1 MSPASATSRLLAL
14 LVDAL
19 VLLAAGLVG
28 WALLDSQVLAA
39 MTAVEALAVLT
50 LVRAVTGRSPGAL
63 ATRTAMVRAGTQTAP
78 GLWPALARQALLVAL
93 GLTVLGPVVTVALS
107 RDGRDWVDRLVGT
120 GAVDLRERHD
130 STPQEVLVNV
140 PTSQG
145 VPEPQASPALAW
157 QGPSHPGRPVGSGSL
172 VGEGGLA
179 EPGRLVGSG
188 SLAGL
193 GSPVGEG
200 GLAGLGPGRAG
211 PEQTGPGQVGP
222 GPEPDWE
229 SPRTAP
235 VAPSHPGPVA
245 SRPDPA
251 ARPFLPE
258 PVVPLSPTPGGL
270 PSPVPQP
277 LSPTPPAPPT
287 RPEAAASPEPV
298 PDEEPA
304 PTVGPAPV
312 VGPEPDAGL
321 DAGLAPSAGPVP
333 VAEPAYDRDS
343 LDTDADAGP
352 MPTAGMEPD
361 VPPAAPAP
369 QDPAAQLPAETPPA
383 PAARQPGPV
392 RPPQLAPVAPSLP
405 EPVEQPTP
413 VLQPL
418 PLVSA
423 PSSASPAAPAPGT
436 PDDTAPEP
444 EQAPLASGTPDDAPD
459 LAQTPDNDADVPAD
473 HDVASEP
480 EQAPPHDQEHS
491 APSPQD
497 PPPTREPSPDPAPP
511 LDPAPAP
518 ISGSS
523 PAAAPLAA
531 QEPRKE
537 PDADQAH
544 RSPAQAPTQAG
555 PIPYL
560 VVDSGERLPVDDTVL
575 VLGRAPST
583 SDPGQRLVTLSDP
596 TRSLSRTHLRV
607 GCSKHGVWVED
618 AFSANGTHVRM
629 RDGASYFLPRGERV
643 EVPFGTVLLL
653 GERRLTITTDL
664 PRNQ

>member
-130 STPQEVLVNV
+130 PTPQEVLVNI

-157 QGPSHPGRPVGSGSL
+157 QGPSHPGRPVGPGSL
-172 VGEGGLA
+172 V
-179 EPGRLVGSG
+179 
-188 SLAGL
+188 
-193 GSPVGEG
+193 
-200 GLAGLGPGRAG
+200 
-211 PEQTGPGQVGP
+211 
-222 GPEPDWE
+222 
-229 SPRTAP
+229 
-235 VAPSHPGPVA
+235 APSP
-245 SRPDPA
+245 RPDPA

-321 DAGLAPSAGPVP
+321 GLDAGLAPSAGPVP

-352 MPTAGMEPD
+352 MPTAGQEPE

-423 PSSASPAAPAPGT
+423 PSSASPTAPAPGT
-436 PDDTAPEP
+436 PDDAPSEP
-444 EQAPLASGTPDDAPD
+444 EQAPPASGTPDDAPD
-459 LAQTPDNDADVPAD
+459 LAQTPDDDADVPAD
-473 HDVASEP
+473 HDVAPEP
-480 EQAPPHDQEHS
+480 EQALPHDQEHS

-497 PPPTREPSPDPAPP
+497 PPPTREPSPDPAPS
-511 LDPAPAP
+511 P

-531 QEPRKE
+531 QEPREE

>member
-39 MTAVEALAVLT
+39 MTAVEALVVLT

-130 STPQEVLVNV
+130 PTPQEVLVNI

-157 QGPSHPGRPVGSGSL
+157 QGPSHPGRPVGPGSL
-172 VGEGGLA
+172 VA
-179 EPGRLVGSG
+179 P
-188 SLAGL
+188 
-193 GSPVGEG
+193 
-200 GLAGLGPGRAG
+200 
-211 PEQTGPGQVGP
+211 
-222 GPEPDWE
+222 
-229 SPRTAP
+229 SPR
-235 VAPSHPGPVA
+235 PG
-245 SRPDPA
+245 PA

-277 LSPTPPAPPT
+277 LSPTPPAPSA

-312 VGPEPDAGL
+312 VGPEPD
-321 DAGLAPSAGPVP
+321 
-333 VAEPAYDRDS
+333 
-343 LDTDADAGP
+343 
-352 MPTAGMEPD
+352 

-383 PAARQPGPV
+383 PAAQPPGPV

-436 PDDTAPEP
+436 PDD
-444 EQAPLASGTPDDAPD
+444 APD
-459 LAQTPDNDADVPAD
+459 LAQTPDDDADVPAD
-473 HDVASEP
+473 HDVAPEP
-480 EQAPPHDQEHS
+480 EQAPLHDQEHS

-531 QEPRKE
+531 QEPREE

>member
-107 RDGRDWVDRLVGT
+107 QDGRDWVDRLVGT

-130 STPQEVLVNV
+130 PTPQEVLVNI

-157 QGPSHPGRPVGSGSL
+157 QGPSHPGRPVGPGSL
-172 VGEGGLA
+172 V
-179 EPGRLVGSG
+179 
-188 SLAGL
+188 GL

-211 PEQTGPGQVGP
+211 PEQTGPGQVGFPTGPGQVGP
-222 GPEPDWE
+222 GPEPDWA

-235 VAPSHPGPVA
+235 VAPSHPGPAA

-277 LSPTPPAPPT
+277 PSPTPPAPPT
-287 RPEAAASPEPV
+287 PPEAAASPEPV
-298 PDEEPA
+298 PDDGAA

-312 VGPEPDAGL
+312 VGP
-321 DAGLAPSAGPVP
+321 
-333 VAEPAYDRDS
+333 
-343 LDTDADAGP
+343 
-352 MPTAGMEPD
+352 EPD

-436 PDDTAPEP
+436 PDDAPSEP
-444 EQAPLASGTPDDAPD
+444 EQAPPASGTPDDAPD
-459 LAQTPDNDADVPAD
+459 LAQTPDDDADVPAD
-473 HDVASEP
+473 HDVALEP
-480 EQAPPHDQEHS
+480 EQAPLHDQEHS

-531 QEPRKE
+531 QEPREE

-544 RSPAQAPTQAG
+544 RPPAQAPTQAG

-560 VVDSGERLPVDDTVL
+560 VVDSGERLPVDGTVL

-583 SDPGQRLVTLSDP
+583 SEPGQRLVTLSDP

>member
-50 LVRAVTGRSPGAL
+50 LVQAVTGRSPGAL

-130 STPQEVLVNV
+130 PTPQEVLVNI

-157 QGPSHPGRPVGSGSL
+157 QGPSHPGRPVG
-172 VGEGGLA
+172 
-179 EPGRLVGSG
+179 
-188 SLAGL
+188 
-193 GSPVGEG
+193 EG
-200 GLAGLGPGRAG
+200 GLAGPGR
-211 PEQTGPGQVGP
+211 PVGP
-222 GPEPDWE
+222 G
-229 SPRTAP
+229 SL
-235 VAPSHPGPVA
+235 VAPSPHPG
-245 SRPDPA
+245 PA

-258 PVVPLSPTPGGL
+258 PVVPLSPTSGGL
-270 PSPVPQP
+270 PSPVPQS
-277 LSPTPPAPPT
+277 LSPTPSAPSA

-321 DAGLAPSAGPVP
+321 GLDAGLAPSTGPVP

-352 MPTAGMEPD
+352 IPTAGLEPD
-361 VPPAAPAP
+361 VPPAAAAP

-383 PAARQPGPV
+383 PAAQPPGPV

-423 PSSASPAAPAPGT
+423 PSSASPAAPA
-436 PDDTAPEP
+436 
-444 EQAPLASGTPDDAPD
+444 SGTPDDAPD
-459 LAQTPDNDADVPAD
+459 LAQTPDDDADVPAD
-473 HDVASEP
+473 HDVAPEP
-480 EQAPPHDQEHS
+480 EQAPPHNQEHS

-497 PPPTREPSPDPAPP
+497 PPPTREPSPDPTPP

-531 QEPRKE
+531 QEPREE
-537 PDADQAH
+537 PNADQAH
-544 RSPAQAPTQAG
+544 RSPAQAPTQTG

>member
-107 RDGRDWVDRLVGT
+107 QDGRDWVDRLVGT

-130 STPQEVLVNV
+130 PTPQEVLVNI

-157 QGPSHPGRPVGSGSL
+157 QGPSHPGRPVGPGSL
-172 VGEGGLA
+172 V
-179 EPGRLVGSG
+179 
-188 SLAGL
+188 GL

-211 PEQTGPGQVGP
+211 PEQTGPGQVGFPTGPGQVGP
-222 GPEPDWE
+222 GPEPDWA

-235 VAPSHPGPVA
+235 VAPSHPGPAA

-312 VGPEPDAGL
+312 VGP
-321 DAGLAPSAGPVP
+321 
-333 VAEPAYDRDS
+333 
-343 LDTDADAGP
+343 
-352 MPTAGMEPD
+352 EPD

-436 PDDTAPEP
+436 PDDAPSEP
-444 EQAPLASGTPDDAPD
+444 EQAPPASGTPDDAPD
-459 LAQTPDNDADVPAD
+459 LAQTPDDDADVPAD
-473 HDVASEP
+473 HDVALEP
-480 EQAPPHDQEHS
+480 EQAPLHDQEHS

-531 QEPRKE
+531 QEPREE

>member
-107 RDGRDWVDRLVGT
+107 QDGRDWVDRLVGT

-130 STPQEVLVNV
+130 PTPQEVLVNI

-157 QGPSHPGRPVGSGSL
+157 QGPSHPGRPVGPGSL
-172 VGEGGLA
+172 V
-179 EPGRLVGSG
+179 
-188 SLAGL
+188 GL

-211 PEQTGPGQVGP
+211 PEQTGPGQVGFPTGPGQVGP
-222 GPEPDWE
+222 GPEPDWA

-235 VAPSHPGPVA
+235 VAPSHPGPAA

-312 VGPEPDAGL
+312 VGP
-321 DAGLAPSAGPVP
+321 
-333 VAEPAYDRDS
+333 
-343 LDTDADAGP
+343 
-352 MPTAGMEPD
+352 EPD

-436 PDDTAPEP
+436 PDDAPSEP
-444 EQAPLASGTPDDAPD
+444 EQAPPASGTPDDAPD
-459 LAQTPDNDADVPAD
+459 LAQTPDDDADVPAD
-473 HDVASEP
+473 HDVALEP
-480 EQAPPHDQEHS
+480 EQAPLHDQEHS
-491 APSPQD
+491 APSPQV
-497 PPPTREPSPDPAPP
+497 PPPTREPSP
-511 LDPAPAP
+511 DPAPAP

-583 SDPGQRLVTLSDP
+583 SEPGQRLVTLSDP

>member
-130 STPQEVLVNV
+130 PTPQEVLVNI

-157 QGPSHPGRPVGSGSL
+157 QGPSHPGRPVGPGSL
-172 VGEGGLA
+172 V
-179 EPGRLVGSG
+179 
-188 SLAGL
+188 GL

-222 GPEPDWE
+222 DRTEPDWE

-321 DAGLAPSAGPVP
+321 GLDAGLAPSAGPVP

-352 MPTAGMEPD
+352 MPTAGQEPE

-436 PDDTAPEP
+436 PDDAPSEP
-444 EQAPLASGTPDDAPD
+444 EQAPPASGTPDDAPD
-459 LAQTPDNDADVPAD
+459 LAQTPDDDADVPAD
-473 HDVASEP
+473 HDVAPEP
-480 EQAPPHDQEHS
+480 EQALPHDQEHS

-497 PPPTREPSPDPAPP
+497 PPPTREPSPDPAPS
-511 LDPAPAP
+511 P

-531 QEPRKE
+531 QEPREE

>member
-130 STPQEVLVNV
+130 PTPQEVLVNI

-157 QGPSHPGRPVGSGSL
+157 QGPSHPGRPVG
-172 VGEGGLA
+172 
-179 EPGRLVGSG
+179 
-188 SLAGL
+188 
-193 GSPVGEG
+193 EG

-222 GPEPDWE
+222 DRTEPDWE

-321 DAGLAPSAGPVP
+321 GLDAGLAPSAGPVP

-352 MPTAGMEPD
+352 MPTAGQEPE

-383 PAARQPGPV
+383 LTARQPGPV

-436 PDDTAPEP
+436 PDDAPSEP
-444 EQAPLASGTPDDAPD
+444 EQAPPASGTPDDAPD
-459 LAQTPDNDADVPAD
+459 LAQTPDDDADVPAD
-473 HDVASEP
+473 HDVAPEP
-480 EQAPPHDQEHS
+480 EQALPHDQEHS

-497 PPPTREPSPDPAPP
+497 PPPTREPSPDPAPS
-511 LDPAPAP
+511 P

-531 QEPRKE
+531 QEPREE

>member
-107 RDGRDWVDRLVGT
+107 RDGRDWVDRLLGT

-130 STPQEVLVNV
+130 PTPQEVLVNI

-157 QGPSHPGRPVGSGSL
+157 QGPSHPGRPVGPGSL
-172 VGEGGLA
+172 V
-179 EPGRLVGSG
+179 
-188 SLAGL
+188 GL

-211 PEQTGPGQVGP
+211 PEQTGPGQVGFPTGPGQVGP
-222 GPEPDWE
+222 GPEPDWA

-235 VAPSHPGPVA
+235 VAPSHPGPAA

-312 VGPEPDAGL
+312 VGP
-321 DAGLAPSAGPVP
+321 
-333 VAEPAYDRDS
+333 
-343 LDTDADAGP
+343 
-352 MPTAGMEPD
+352 EPD

-436 PDDTAPEP
+436 PDDAPSEP
-444 EQAPLASGTPDDAPD
+444 EQAPPASGTPDDAPD
-459 LAQTPDNDADVPAD
+459 LAQTPDDDADVPAD
-473 HDVASEP
+473 HDVALEP
-480 EQAPPHDQEHS
+480 EQAPLHDQEHS

-531 QEPRKE
+531 QEPREE

-544 RSPAQAPTQAG
+544 RPPAQAPTQAG

-560 VVDSGERLPVDDTVL
+560 VVDSGERLPVDGTVL

-583 SDPGQRLVTLSDP
+583 SEPGQRLVTLSDP

>member
-172 VGEGGLA
+172 V
-179 EPGRLVGSG
+179 
-188 SLAGL
+188 
-193 GSPVGEG
+193 
-200 GLAGLGPGRAG
+200 
-211 PEQTGPGQVGP
+211 
-222 GPEPDWE
+222 
-229 SPRTAP
+229 
-235 VAPSHPGPVA
+235 APSP
-245 SRPDPA
+245 RPDPA

>member
-130 STPQEVLVNV
+130 PTPQEVLVNI

-157 QGPSHPGRPVGSGSL
+157 QGPSHPGRPVGPGSL
-172 VGEGGLA
+172 V
-179 EPGRLVGSG
+179 
-188 SLAGL
+188 
-193 GSPVGEG
+193 
-200 GLAGLGPGRAG
+200 
-211 PEQTGPGQVGP
+211 
-222 GPEPDWE
+222 
-229 SPRTAP
+229 
-235 VAPSHPGPVA
+235 APSP
-245 SRPDPA
+245 RPDPA

-321 DAGLAPSAGPVP
+321 GLDAGLAPSAGPVP

-352 MPTAGMEPD
+352 MPTAGQEPE

-369 QDPAAQLPAETPPA
+369 QDPAAQLLAETPSA
-383 PAARQPGPV
+383 LTARQPGPV

-436 PDDTAPEP
+436 PDDAPSEP
-444 EQAPLASGTPDDAPD
+444 EQAPPASGTPDDAPD
-459 LAQTPDNDADVPAD
+459 LAQTPDDDADVPVD
-473 HDVASEP
+473 HDVAPEP
-480 EQAPPHDQEHS
+480 EQAPPHNQEHS

-497 PPPTREPSPDPAPP
+497 PPPTREPSPDPTPP

-531 QEPRKE
+531 QEPREE
-537 PDADQAH
+537 PNADQAH

>member
-130 STPQEVLVNV
+130 PTPQEVLVNI

-172 VGEGGLA
+172 VG
-179 EPGRLVGSG
+179 
-188 SLAGL
+188 L

-211 PEQTGPGQVGP
+211 PEQTGPGQVGFPAGP
-222 GPEPDWE
+222 GQVGPSRTEPDWA

-235 VAPSHPGPVA
+235 VAPSHPGPAA
-245 SRPDPA
+245 SRPGPA

-277 LSPTPPAPPT
+277 LSPTPPAPSA

-312 VGPEPDAGL
+312 VGPEPD
-321 DAGLAPSAGPVP
+321 
-333 VAEPAYDRDS
+333 
-343 LDTDADAGP
+343 
-352 MPTAGMEPD
+352 

-383 PAARQPGPV
+383 PAAQPPGPV

-436 PDDTAPEP
+436 PDDAPSEP
-444 EQAPLASGTPDDAPD
+444 EQAPPASGTPDDAPD
-459 LAQTPDNDADVPAD
+459 LAQTPDDDADVPAD
-473 HDVASEP
+473 HDVALEP
-480 EQAPPHDQEHS
+480 EQAPLHDQEHS

-531 QEPRKE
+531 QEPREE

>member
-130 STPQEVLVNV
+130 PTPQEVLVNI

-157 QGPSHPGRPVGSGSL
+157 QGPSHPGRPVG
-172 VGEGGLA
+172 E
-179 EPGRLVGSG
+179 G
-188 SLAGL
+188 SLAG
-193 GSPVGEG
+193 
-200 GLAGLGPGRAG
+200 PGR
-211 PEQTGPGQVGP
+211 PVGP
-222 GPEPDWE
+222 G
-229 SPRTAP
+229 SL
-235 VAPSHPGPVA
+235 VAPSPHPG
-245 SRPDPA
+245 PA

-258 PVVPLSPTPGGL
+258 PVVPLSPTSGGL
-270 PSPVPQP
+270 PSPVPQS
-277 LSPTPPAPPT
+277 LSPTPSAPSA

-312 VGPEPDAGL
+312 VGPEPDAGLGL

-352 MPTAGMEPD
+352 MPTAGQEPE

-436 PDDTAPEP
+436 PDDAPSEP
-444 EQAPLASGTPDDAPD
+444 EQAPPASGTPDDAPD
-459 LAQTPDNDADVPAD
+459 LAQTPDDDADVPAD
-473 HDVASEP
+473 HDVAPEP
-480 EQAPPHDQEHS
+480 EQALPHDQEHS

-497 PPPTREPSPDPAPP
+497 PPPTREPSPDPAPS
-511 LDPAPAP
+511 P

-531 QEPRKE
+531 QEPREE

>member
-130 STPQEVLVNV
+130 PTPQEVLVNI

-157 QGPSHPGRPVGSGSL
+157 QGPSHPGRPVG
-172 VGEGGLA
+172 E
-179 EPGRLVGSG
+179 G
-188 SLAGL
+188 SLASL

-211 PEQTGPGQVGP
+211 PEQTGPGQVGFPAGP
-222 GPEPDWE
+222 GQVGPSRTEPDWA

-235 VAPSHPGPVA
+235 VAPSHPGPVT
-245 SRPDPA
+245 SRPGPA

-277 LSPTPPAPPT
+277 LSPTPPAPSA

-312 VGPEPDAGL
+312 VGPEPD
-321 DAGLAPSAGPVP
+321 
-333 VAEPAYDRDS
+333 
-343 LDTDADAGP
+343 
-352 MPTAGMEPD
+352 

-369 QDPAAQLPAETPPA
+369 QDQAARLPAETPPA

-436 PDDTAPEP
+436 PDDAPSEP
-444 EQAPLASGTPDDAPD
+444 EQAPPASGTPDDAPD
-459 LAQTPDNDADVPAD
+459 LAQTPDDDADVPAD
-473 HDVASEP
+473 HDVAPEL

-491 APSPQD
+491 APSPQV
-497 PPPTREPSPDPAPP
+497 PPPPREPSP
-511 LDPAPAP
+511 DPAPAP

-531 QEPRKE
+531 QEPREE

-583 SDPGQRLVTLSDP
+583 SEPGQRLVTLSDP

>member
-130 STPQEVLVNV
+130 PTPQEVLVNI

-157 QGPSHPGRPVGSGSL
+157 QGPSRPGRPVGPGSL
-172 VGEGGLA
+172 V
-179 EPGRLVGSG
+179 
-188 SLAGL
+188 
-193 GSPVGEG
+193 
-200 GLAGLGPGRAG
+200 
-211 PEQTGPGQVGP
+211 
-222 GPEPDWE
+222 
-229 SPRTAP
+229 
-235 VAPSHPGPVA
+235 APSP
-245 SRPDPA
+245 RPDPA

>member
-130 STPQEVLVNV
+130 PTPQEVLVNI

-157 QGPSHPGRPVGSGSL
+157 QGPSHPGRPVG
-172 VGEGGLA
+172 E
-179 EPGRLVGSG
+179 G
-188 SLAGL
+188 SLAG
-193 GSPVGEG
+193 
-200 GLAGLGPGRAG
+200 PGR
-211 PEQTGPGQVGP
+211 PVGP
-222 GPEPDWE
+222 G
-229 SPRTAP
+229 SL
-235 VAPSHPGPVA
+235 VAPSPHPG
-245 SRPDPA
+245 PA

-321 DAGLAPSAGPVP
+321 GLDAGLAPSAGPVP

-352 MPTAGMEPD
+352 MPTAGQEPE

-436 PDDTAPEP
+436 PDDAPSEP
-444 EQAPLASGTPDDAPD
+444 EQAPPASGTPDDAPD
-459 LAQTPDNDADVPAD
+459 LAQTPDDDADVPAD
-473 HDVASEP
+473 HDVAPEP
-480 EQAPPHDQEHS
+480 EQALPHDQEHS

-497 PPPTREPSPDPAPP
+497 PPPTREPSPDPAPS
-511 LDPAPAP
+511 P

-531 QEPRKE
+531 QEPREE

>member
-352 MPTAGMEPD
+352 MPTAGQEPE

-436 PDDTAPEP
+436 PDDAPSEP
-444 EQAPLASGTPDDAPD
+444 EQAPPASGTPDDAPD
-459 LAQTPDNDADVPAD
+459 LAQTPDDDADVPAD
-473 HDVASEP
+473 HDVAPEP
-480 EQAPPHDQEHS
+480 EQALPHDQEHS

-497 PPPTREPSPDPAPP
+497 PPPTREPSPDPAPS
-511 LDPAPAP
+511 P

-531 QEPRKE
+531 QEPREE

>member
-130 STPQEVLVNV
+130 PTPQEVLVNI

-145 VPEPQASPALAW
+145 VPEPQTSPALAW
-157 QGPSHPGRPVGSGSL
+157 QGPSRPGRPVG
-172 VGEGGLA
+172 E
-179 EPGRLVGSG
+179 G
-188 SLAGL
+188 SLASL

-211 PEQTGPGQVGP
+211 PEQTGPGQVGFPAGP
-222 GPEPDWE
+222 GQVGPSRTEPDWA

-235 VAPSHPGPVA
+235 VAPSHPGPVT
-245 SRPDPA
+245 SRPGPA

-298 PDEEPA
+298 PDAEPA

-312 VGPEPDAGL
+312 VGPEPD
-321 DAGLAPSAGPVP
+321 
-333 VAEPAYDRDS
+333 
-343 LDTDADAGP
+343 
-352 MPTAGMEPD
+352 

-369 QDPAAQLPAETPPA
+369 QDQAARLPAETPPA

-392 RPPQLAPVAPSLP
+392 KPPQLAPVAPSLP

-436 PDDTAPEP
+436 PDDAP
-444 EQAPLASGTPDDAPD
+444 
-459 LAQTPDNDADVPAD
+459 
-473 HDVASEP
+473 SEP

-497 PPPTREPSPDPAPP
+497 PPPPREPSPDPAPP

-531 QEPRKE
+531 QEPREE
-537 PDADQAH
+537 PNADQAH

-583 SDPGQRLVTLSDP
+583 SEPGQRLVTLSDP

>member
-93 GLTVLGPVVTVALS
+93 GLTVLGPVVMVALS
-107 RDGRDWVDRLVGT
+107 RDGRDWVDWLVGT

-130 STPQEVLVNV
+130 PTPQEVLVNI

-157 QGPSHPGRPVGSGSL
+157 QGPSHPGRPVG
-172 VGEGGLA
+172 
-179 EPGRLVGSG
+179 PG

-222 GPEPDWE
+222 DRTEPDWE

-321 DAGLAPSAGPVP
+321 GLDAGLAPSAGPVP

-352 MPTAGMEPD
+352 MPTAGQEPE

-436 PDDTAPEP
+436 PDDAPSEP
-444 EQAPLASGTPDDAPD
+444 EQAPPASGTPDDAPD
-459 LAQTPDNDADVPAD
+459 LAQTPDDDADVPAD
-473 HDVASEP
+473 HDVAPEP
-480 EQAPPHDQEHS
+480 EQALPHDQEHS

-497 PPPTREPSPDPAPP
+497 PPPTREPSPDPAPS
-511 LDPAPAP
+511 P

-531 QEPRKE
+531 QEPREE

>member
-93 GLTVLGPVVTVALS
+93 GLTVLGPVVMVALS
-107 RDGRDWVDRLVGT
+107 RDGRDWVDWLVGT

-130 STPQEVLVNV
+130 PTPQEVLVNI

-157 QGPSHPGRPVGSGSL
+157 QGPSHPGRPVG
-172 VGEGGLA
+172 
-179 EPGRLVGSG
+179 PG

-211 PEQTGPGQVGP
+211 PEQTGPGQVGFPTGPGQVGP
-222 GPEPDWE
+222 GPEPDWA

-235 VAPSHPGPVA
+235 VTPSHPGPAA
-245 SRPDPA
+245 SRPGPA
-251 ARPFLPE
+251 VRPFLPE

-277 LSPTPPAPPT
+277 LSPTPSAPSA

-321 DAGLAPSAGPVP
+321 TPSAGP
-333 VAEPAYDRDS
+333 
-343 LDTDADAGP
+343 
-352 MPTAGMEPD
+352 EPD
-361 VPPAAPAP
+361 APPAAPAP
-369 QDPAAQLPAETPPA
+369 QDPAAQLLAETPPA

-491 APSPQD
+491 APSPQV
-497 PPPTREPSPDPAPP
+497 PPPTREPSP
-511 LDPAPAP
+511 DPAPAP

>member
-130 STPQEVLVNV
+130 PTPQEVLVNI

-157 QGPSHPGRPVGSGSL
+157 QGPSHPGRPVGPGSL
-172 VGEGGLA
+172 VA
-179 EPGRLVGSG
+179 P
-188 SLAGL
+188 
-193 GSPVGEG
+193 
-200 GLAGLGPGRAG
+200 
-211 PEQTGPGQVGP
+211 
-222 GPEPDWE
+222 
-229 SPRTAP
+229 SPR
-235 VAPSHPGPVA
+235 PG
-245 SRPDPA
+245 PA

-277 LSPTPPAPPT
+277 LSPTPPAPSA

-312 VGPEPDAGL
+312 VGPEPD
-321 DAGLAPSAGPVP
+321 
-333 VAEPAYDRDS
+333 
-343 LDTDADAGP
+343 
-352 MPTAGMEPD
+352 

-383 PAARQPGPV
+383 PAAQPPGPV
-392 RPPQLAPVAPSLP
+392 RPPQLAPAAPSLP

-436 PDDTAPEP
+436 PDYAPSEP
-444 EQAPLASGTPDDAPD
+444 EQAPPASGTPDDAPD
-459 LAQTPDNDADVPAD
+459 LAQTPDDDADVPAD
-473 HDVASEP
+473 HDVAPEP
-480 EQAPPHDQEHS
+480 EQAPLHDQEHS

-531 QEPRKE
+531 QEPREE

>member
-130 STPQEVLVNV
+130 PTPQEVLVNI

-157 QGPSHPGRPVGSGSL
+157 QGPSHPGRPVGPGSL
-172 VGEGGLA
+172 VA
-179 EPGRLVGSG
+179 P
-188 SLAGL
+188 
-193 GSPVGEG
+193 
-200 GLAGLGPGRAG
+200 
-211 PEQTGPGQVGP
+211 
-222 GPEPDWE
+222 
-229 SPRTAP
+229 SPR
-235 VAPSHPGPVA
+235 PG
-245 SRPDPA
+245 PA

-277 LSPTPPAPPT
+277 LSPTPPAPSA

-321 DAGLAPSAGPVP
+321 GLDAGLAPSTGPVP

-352 MPTAGMEPD
+352 IPTAGLEPD
-361 VPPAAPAP
+361 VPPAAAAP

-383 PAARQPGPV
+383 PAAQPPGPV

-423 PSSASPAAPAPGT
+423 PSSASPAAPAPST
-436 PDDTAPEP
+436 PDDTTPEP
-444 EQAPLASGTPDDAPD
+444 EQAPPASGTPDDAPD

-497 PPPTREPSPDPAPP
+497 PPPPREPSPDPAPP

-523 PAAAPLAA
+523 PAAAPLVA
-531 QEPRKE
+531 QEPREE

>member
-1 MSPASATSRLLAL
+1 
-14 LVDAL
+14 
-19 VLLAAGLVG
+19 
-28 WALLDSQVLAA
+28 
-39 MTAVEALAVLT
+39 
-50 LVRAVTGRSPGAL
+50 
-63 ATRTAMVRAGTQTAP
+63 
-78 GLWPALARQALLVAL
+78 
-93 GLTVLGPVVTVALS
+93 
-107 RDGRDWVDRLVGT
+107 
-120 GAVDLRERHD
+120 
-130 STPQEVLVNV
+130 
-140 PTSQG
+140 
-145 VPEPQASPALAW
+145 
-157 QGPSHPGRPVGSGSL
+157 
-172 VGEGGLA
+172 
-179 EPGRLVGSG
+179 
-188 SLAGL
+188 
-193 GSPVGEG
+193 
-200 GLAGLGPGRAG
+200 
-211 PEQTGPGQVGP
+211 
-222 GPEPDWE
+222 
-229 SPRTAP
+229 
-235 VAPSHPGPVA
+235 
-245 SRPDPA
+245 
-251 ARPFLPE
+251 
-258 PVVPLSPTPGGL
+258 
-270 PSPVPQP
+270 
-277 LSPTPPAPPT
+277 
-287 RPEAAASPEPV
+287 
-298 PDEEPA
+298 
-304 PTVGPAPV
+304 
-312 VGPEPDAGL
+312 
-321 DAGLAPSAGPVP
+321 
-333 VAEPAYDRDS
+333 
-343 LDTDADAGP
+343 
-352 MPTAGMEPD
+352 MPTAGLEPD
-361 VPPAAPAP
+361 VPPAAAAP

-436 PDDTAPEP
+436 PDDAPSEP
-444 EQAPLASGTPDDAPD
+444 EQAPPASGTPDDAPD
-459 LAQTPDNDADVPAD
+459 LAQTPDDDADVPAD
-473 HDVASEP
+473 HDVAPEP
-480 EQAPPHDQEHS
+480 EQALPHDQEHS

-497 PPPTREPSPDPAPP
+497 PPPTREPSPDPAP
-511 LDPAPAP
+511 AP

-531 QEPRKE
+531 QEPREE
-537 PDADQAH
+537 PNADQAH
-544 RSPAQAPTQAG
+544 RSPAQAPTQTG

>member
-172 VGEGGLA
+172 
-179 EPGRLVGSG
+179 
-188 SLAGL
+188 
-193 GSPVGEG
+193 VGEG

-383 PAARQPGPV
+383 PAAQPPGPV

>member
-93 GLTVLGPVVTVALS
+93 GLTVLGPVVMVALS
-107 RDGRDWVDRLVGT
+107 RDGRDWVDWLVGT

-130 STPQEVLVNV
+130 PTPQEVLVNI

-157 QGPSHPGRPVGSGSL
+157 QGPSHPGRPVG
-172 VGEGGLA
+172 
-179 EPGRLVGSG
+179 PG

-211 PEQTGPGQVGP
+211 PEQTGPGQVGFPTGPGQVGP
-222 GPEPDWE
+222 GPEPDWA

-235 VAPSHPGPVA
+235 VTPSHPGPAA
-245 SRPDPA
+245 SRPGPA
-251 ARPFLPE
+251 VRPFLPE

-277 LSPTPPAPPT
+277 LSPTPSAPSA

-321 DAGLAPSAGPVP
+321 TPSAGP
-333 VAEPAYDRDS
+333 
-343 LDTDADAGP
+343 
-352 MPTAGMEPD
+352 EPD
-361 VPPAAPAP
+361 APPAAPAP
-369 QDPAAQLPAETPPA
+369 QDPAAQLLAETPPA

-392 RPPQLAPVAPSLP
+392 RPPPLAPVAPSLP

-491 APSPQD
+491 APSPQV
-497 PPPTREPSPDPAPP
+497 PPPTREPSP
-511 LDPAPAP
+511 DPAPAP

-583 SDPGQRLVTLSDP
+583 SEPGQRLVTLSDP

>member
-130 STPQEVLVNV
+130 PTPQEVLVNI

-179 EPGRLVGSG
+179 
-188 SLAGL
+188 
-193 GSPVGEG
+193 
-200 GLAGLGPGRAG
+200 GLGPGRAG
-211 PEQTGPGQVGP
+211 PEQTGPGQGGFPTGPGQVGP
-222 GPEPDWE
+222 GPEPDWA

-235 VAPSHPGPVA
+235 VTPSHPGPAA
-245 SRPDPA
+245 SRPGPA
-251 ARPFLPE
+251 VRPFLPE

-277 LSPTPPAPPT
+277 LSPTPSAPSA

-298 PDEEPA
+298 PDGEPA
-304 PTVGPAPV
+304 PAVGPAPV

-321 DAGLAPSAGPVP
+321 APSAGPVP
-333 VAEPAYDRDS
+333 AAEPAYDRDS

-352 MPTAGMEPD
+352 MPTAGPEPD
-361 VPPAAPAP
+361 APPAAPAP
-369 QDPAAQLPAETPPA
+369 QDQAARLPAETPSA

-423 PSSASPAAPAPGT
+423 PSSASPAAPAPST
-436 PDDTAPEP
+436 PDDTTPEP
-444 EQAPLASGTPDDAPD
+444 EQAPPASGTPDDAPD
-459 LAQTPDNDADVPAD
+459 LAQTPDDDADVPAD

-497 PPPTREPSPDPAPP
+497 PPPPREPSPDPAPP

-523 PAAAPLAA
+523 PAAAPLVA
-531 QEPRKE
+531 QEPREE

>member
-130 STPQEVLVNV
+130 PTPQEVLVNI

-157 QGPSHPGRPVGSGSL
+157 QGPSHPGRPVGPGSL
-172 VGEGGLA
+172 VA
-179 EPGRLVGSG
+179 P
-188 SLAGL
+188 
-193 GSPVGEG
+193 
-200 GLAGLGPGRAG
+200 
-211 PEQTGPGQVGP
+211 
-222 GPEPDWE
+222 
-229 SPRTAP
+229 SPR
-235 VAPSHPGPVA
+235 PG
-245 SRPDPA
+245 PA

-277 LSPTPPAPPT
+277 LSPTPPAPSA

-312 VGPEPDAGL
+312 VGPEPD
-321 DAGLAPSAGPVP
+321 
-333 VAEPAYDRDS
+333 
-343 LDTDADAGP
+343 
-352 MPTAGMEPD
+352 

-383 PAARQPGPV
+383 PAAQPPGPV
-392 RPPQLAPVAPSLP
+392 RPPQLAPAAPSLP

-436 PDDTAPEP
+436 PDYAPSEP
-444 EQAPLASGTPDDAPD
+444 EQAPPASGTPDDAPD
-459 LAQTPDNDADVPAD
+459 LAQTPDDDADVPAD
-473 HDVASEP
+473 HDVAPEP
-480 EQAPPHDQEHS
+480 EQAPLHDQEHS

-511 LDPAPAP
+511 LDPVPAP

-531 QEPRKE
+531 QEPREE

>member
-258 PVVPLSPTPGGL
+258 PVPHPGRAAL
-270 PSPVPQP
+270 AS
-277 LSPTPPAPPT
+277 TPAP
-287 RPEAAASPEPV
+287 
-298 PDEEPA
+298 
-304 PTVGPAPV
+304 
-312 VGPEPDAGL
+312 L
-321 DAGLAPSAGPVP
+321 
-333 VAEPAYDRDS
+333 
-343 LDTDADAGP
+343 TD
-352 MPTAGMEPD
+352 
-361 VPPAAPAP
+361 
-369 QDPAAQLPAETPPA
+369 
-383 PAARQPGPV
+383 
-392 RPPQLAPVAPSLP
+392 
-405 EPVEQPTP
+405 
-413 VLQPL
+413 
-418 PLVSA
+418 
-423 PSSASPAAPAPGT
+423 SASPA
-436 PDDTAPEP
+436 
-444 EQAPLASGTPDDAPD
+444 
-459 LAQTPDNDADVPAD
+459 
-473 HDVASEP
+473 H
-480 EQAPPHDQEHS
+480 
-491 APSPQD
+491 PS
-497 PPPTREPSPDPAPP
+497 
-511 LDPAPAP
+511 
-518 ISGSS
+518 
-523 PAAAPLAA
+523 
-531 QEPRKE
+531 
-537 PDADQAH
+537 
-544 RSPAQAPTQAG
+544 
-555 PIPYL
+555 
-560 VVDSGERLPVDDTVL
+560 
-575 VLGRAPST
+575 
-583 SDPGQRLVTLSDP
+583 
-596 TRSLSRTHLRV
+596 
-607 GCSKHGVWVED
+607 
-618 AFSANGTHVRM
+618 
-629 RDGASYFLPRGERV
+629 
-643 EVPFGTVLLL
+643 
-653 GERRLTITTDL
+653 
-664 PRNQ
+664 

>member
-130 STPQEVLVNV
+130 PTPQEVLVNV

-157 QGPSHPGRPVGSGSL
+157 QGPSHPGRPVG
-172 VGEGGLA
+172 EGGLA
-179 EPGRLVGSG
+179 EPGRPVRPG
-188 SLAGL
+188 SLVGL

-211 PEQTGPGQVGP
+211 PEQTGPGQVGFPAGP
-222 GPEPDWE
+222 GQVGPGRTEPDWA

-235 VAPSHPGPVA
+235 VAPSHPGPAA
-245 SRPDPA
+245 SRPGPA

-277 LSPTPPAPPT
+277 LSPTSSAPSA

-304 PTVGPAPV
+304 STVGPAPV
-312 VGPEPDAGL
+312 VGPEPD
-321 DAGLAPSAGPVP
+321 
-333 VAEPAYDRDS
+333 
-343 LDTDADAGP
+343 
-352 MPTAGMEPD
+352 

-369 QDPAAQLPAETPPA
+369 QDQAARLPAETPPA

-436 PDDTAPEP
+436 PDDAPSEP
-444 EQAPLASGTPDDAPD
+444 EQAPPASGTPDDAPD
-459 LAQTPDNDADVPAD
+459 LAQTPDDDADVPAD
-473 HDVASEP
+473 HDVAPEL

-491 APSPQD
+491 APSPQV
-497 PPPTREPSPDPAPP
+497 PPPPREPSPA
-511 LDPAPAP
+511 PAPAP

-531 QEPRKE
+531 QEPREE

>member
-93 GLTVLGPVVTVALS
+93 GLTVLGPVVMVALS
-107 RDGRDWVDRLVGT
+107 RDGRDWVDWLVGT

-130 STPQEVLVNV
+130 PTPQEVLVNI

-157 QGPSHPGRPVGSGSL
+157 QGPSHPGRPVG
-172 VGEGGLA
+172 
-179 EPGRLVGSG
+179 PG

-211 PEQTGPGQVGP
+211 PEQTGPGQVGFPTGPGQVGP
-222 GPEPDWE
+222 GPEPDWA

-235 VAPSHPGPVA
+235 VTPSHPGPAA
-245 SRPDPA
+245 SRPGPA
-251 ARPFLPE
+251 VRPFLPE

-277 LSPTPPAPPT
+277 LSPTPSAPSA

-321 DAGLAPSAGPVP
+321 TPSAGP
-333 VAEPAYDRDS
+333 
-343 LDTDADAGP
+343 
-352 MPTAGMEPD
+352 EPD
-361 VPPAAPAP
+361 APPAAPAP
-369 QDPAAQLPAETPPA
+369 QDPAAQLLAETPPA

-436 PDDTAPEP
+436 PDDAPSEP
-444 EQAPLASGTPDDAPD
+444 EQAPPASGTPDDAPD
-459 LAQTPDNDADVPAD
+459 LAQTPDDDADVPAD
-473 HDVASEP
+473 HDVAPEP
-480 EQAPPHDQEHS
+480 EQALPHDQEHS

-497 PPPTREPSPDPAPP
+497 PPPTREPSPDPAPS
-511 LDPAPAP
+511 P

-531 QEPRKE
+531 QEPREE

>member
-130 STPQEVLVNV
+130 PTPQEVLVNI

-157 QGPSHPGRPVGSGSL
+157 QGPSHPGRPVG
-172 VGEGGLA
+172 E
-179 EPGRLVGSG
+179 G
-188 SLAGL
+188 SLASL

-211 PEQTGPGQVGP
+211 PEQTGPGQVGFPAGP
-222 GPEPDWE
+222 GQVGPSRTEPDWA

-245 SRPDPA
+245 YPGPV
-251 ARPFLPE
+251 ARPFLSE
-258 PVVPLSPTPGGL
+258 PVVPLSPIPGGL

-277 LSPTPPAPPT
+277 LSPTPPAPSA
-287 RPEAAASPEPV
+287 RPEAAASSEPV

-304 PTVGPAPV
+304 PTVGPVPV
-312 VGPEPDAGL
+312 VGPEPDAGLGL

-352 MPTAGMEPD
+352 MPTAGQEPE

-392 RPPQLAPVAPSLP
+392 KPPQLAPVAPSLP

-436 PDDTAPEP
+436 PDDAP
-444 EQAPLASGTPDDAPD
+444 
-459 LAQTPDNDADVPAD
+459 
-473 HDVASEP
+473 SEP

-497 PPPTREPSPDPAPP
+497 PPPTREPSPDPAPS
-511 LDPAPAP
+511 P

-531 QEPRKE
+531 QEPREE

-583 SDPGQRLVTLSDP
+583 SEPGQRLVTLSDP

>member
-130 STPQEVLVNV
+130 PTPQEVLVNI

-157 QGPSHPGRPVGSGSL
+157 QGPSHPGRPVG
-172 VGEGGLA
+172 EGGLA
-179 EPGRLVGSG
+179 EPGRPVRPG
-188 SLAGL
+188 SLVGL

-211 PEQTGPGQVGP
+211 PEQTGPGQVGFPAGP
-222 GPEPDWE
+222 GQVGPGRTEPDWA

-245 SRPDPA
+245 YPGPV
-251 ARPFLPE
+251 ARPFLSE
-258 PVVPLSPTPGGL
+258 PVVPLSPIPGGL

-277 LSPTPPAPPT
+277 LSPTPPAPSA
-287 RPEAAASPEPV
+287 RPEAAASSEPV

-304 PTVGPAPV
+304 PTVGPVPV
-312 VGPEPDAGL
+312 VGPEPDAGLGL

-352 MPTAGMEPD
+352 MPTAGQEPE

-392 RPPQLAPVAPSLP
+392 RSPQLAPVAPSLP

-436 PDDTAPEP
+436 PDDAP
-444 EQAPLASGTPDDAPD
+444 
-459 LAQTPDNDADVPAD
+459 
-473 HDVASEP
+473 SEP

-497 PPPTREPSPDPAPP
+497 PPPPREPSPDPAPP

-531 QEPRKE
+531 QEPREE

-583 SDPGQRLVTLSDP
+583 SEPGQRLVTLSDP

>member
-107 RDGRDWVDRLVGT
+107 RDGRDWVDRLLGT
-120 GAVDLRERHD
+120 GAVDLRERHNP
-130 STPQEVLVNV
+130 TPQEVLVNI

-157 QGPSHPGRPVGSGSL
+157 QGPSHPGRPVGPGSL
-172 VGEGGLA
+172 V
-179 EPGRLVGSG
+179 
-188 SLAGL
+188 GL

-211 PEQTGPGQVGP
+211 PEQTGPGQVGFPTGPGQVGP
-222 GPEPDWE
+222 GPEPDWA

-235 VAPSHPGPVA
+235 VAPSHPGPVT
-245 SRPDPA
+245 SRPGPA

-277 LSPTPPAPPT
+277 LSPTPPAPSA

-312 VGPEPDAGL
+312 VGPEP
-321 DAGLAPSAGPVP
+321 
-333 VAEPAYDRDS
+333 E
-343 LDTDADAGP
+343 
-352 MPTAGMEPD
+352 

-436 PDDTAPEP
+436 PDDAPSEP
-444 EQAPLASGTPDDAPD
+444 EQAPPASGTPDDAPD
-459 LAQTPDNDADVPAD
+459 LAQTPDDDADVPAD
-473 HDVASEP
+473 HDVAPEP

-511 LDPAPAP
+511 LDPAPVP

-531 QEPRKE
+531 QEPREE

-544 RSPAQAPTQAG
+544 RPPAQAPTQAG

-560 VVDSGERLPVDDTVL
+560 VVDSGERLPVDGTVL

-583 SDPGQRLVTLSDP
+583 SEPGQRLVTLSDP

>member
-1 MSPASATSRLLAL
+1 VSPASATSRLLAL

-130 STPQEVLVNV
+130 PTPQEVLVNI

-157 QGPSHPGRPVGSGSL
+157 QGPSHPGRPVGPGSL
-172 VGEGGLA
+172 VA
-179 EPGRLVGSG
+179 P
-188 SLAGL
+188 
-193 GSPVGEG
+193 
-200 GLAGLGPGRAG
+200 
-211 PEQTGPGQVGP
+211 
-222 GPEPDWE
+222 
-229 SPRTAP
+229 SPR
-235 VAPSHPGPVA
+235 PG
-245 SRPDPA
+245 PA

-277 LSPTPPAPPT
+277 LSPTSSAPSA

-312 VGPEPDAGL
+312 VGP
-321 DAGLAPSAGPVP
+321 
-333 VAEPAYDRDS
+333 
-343 LDTDADAGP
+343 
-352 MPTAGMEPD
+352 EPD

-436 PDDTAPEP
+436 PDDAPSEP
-444 EQAPLASGTPDDAPD
+444 EQAPPASGTPDDAPD
-459 LAQTPDNDADVPAD
+459 LAQTPDDDADVPAD
-473 HDVASEP
+473 HDVAPEP
-480 EQAPPHDQEHS
+480 EQALPHDQEHS

-497 PPPTREPSPDPAPP
+497 PPPTREPSPDPAPS
-511 LDPAPAP
+511 P

-531 QEPRKE
+531 QEPREE
-537 PDADQAH
+537 PNADQAH

>member
-107 RDGRDWVDRLVGT
+107 QDGRDWVDRLVGT

-130 STPQEVLVNV
+130 PTPQEVLVNI

-157 QGPSHPGRPVGSGSL
+157 QGPSHPGRPVGPGSL
-172 VGEGGLA
+172 V
-179 EPGRLVGSG
+179 
-188 SLAGL
+188 GL

-211 PEQTGPGQVGP
+211 PEQTGPGQVGFPTGPGQVGP
-222 GPEPDWE
+222 GPEPDWA

-235 VAPSHPGPVA
+235 VAPSHPGPAA

-312 VGPEPDAGL
+312 VGPEPD
-321 DAGLAPSAGPVP
+321 
-333 VAEPAYDRDS
+333 
-343 LDTDADAGP
+343 
-352 MPTAGMEPD
+352 

-369 QDPAAQLPAETPPA
+369 QDPAARLPAETPSA

-436 PDDTAPEP
+436 PDDAPSEP
-444 EQAPLASGTPDDAPD
+444 EQAPPASGTPDDAPD
-459 LAQTPDNDADVPAD
+459 LAQTPDDDADVPAD
-473 HDVASEP
+473 HDVALEP
-480 EQAPPHDQEHS
+480 EQAPLHDQEHS

-531 QEPRKE
+531 QEPREE

-544 RSPAQAPTQAG
+544 RPPAQAPTQAG

-560 VVDSGERLPVDDTVL
+560 VVDSGERLPVDGTVL

-583 SDPGQRLVTLSDP
+583 SEPGQRLVTLSDP

>member
-130 STPQEVLVNV
+130 PTPQEVLVNI

-157 QGPSHPGRPVGSGSL
+157 QGPSHPGRPVGPGSL
-172 VGEGGLA
+172 V
-179 EPGRLVGSG
+179 
-188 SLAGL
+188 GL

-200 GLAGLGPGRAG
+200 GLAGLGPRRAG
-211 PEQTGPGQVGP
+211 PEQTGPGQVGFPTGPGQVGP
-222 GPEPDWE
+222 GPEPDWA

-235 VAPSHPGPVA
+235 VAPSHPGPAA

-304 PTVGPAPV
+304 PAVGPAPV
-312 VGPEPDAGL
+312 VGP
-321 DAGLAPSAGPVP
+321 
-333 VAEPAYDRDS
+333 
-343 LDTDADAGP
+343 
-352 MPTAGMEPD
+352 EPD

-369 QDPAAQLPAETPPA
+369 QDQAARLPAETPPA

-436 PDDTAPEP
+436 PDDAPSEP
-444 EQAPLASGTPDDAPD
+444 EQAPPASGTPDDAPD
-459 LAQTPDNDADVPAD
+459 LAQTPDDDADVPAD
-473 HDVASEP
+473 HDVAPEL

-491 APSPQD
+491 APSPQV
-497 PPPTREPSPDPAPP
+497 PPPPREPSP
-511 LDPAPAP
+511 DPAPAP

-531 QEPRKE
+531 QEPREE

-583 SDPGQRLVTLSDP
+583 SEPGQRLVTLSDP

>member
-19 VLLAAGLVG
+19 VLLAAGLAG

-63 ATRTAMVRAGTQTAP
+63 TTRTAMIRAGTQTAP
-78 GLWPALARQALLVAL
+78 GLWPALARQALLMAL

-130 STPQEVLVNV
+130 PTPQEVLVNI

-145 VPEPQASPALAW
+145 VPEPQASPALTW
-157 QGPSHPGRPVGSGSL
+157 QGPSHPGRPVGPGSL
-172 VGEGGLA
+172 VA
-179 EPGRLVGSG
+179 P
-188 SLAGL
+188 
-193 GSPVGEG
+193 
-200 GLAGLGPGRAG
+200 
-211 PEQTGPGQVGP
+211 
-222 GPEPDWE
+222 
-229 SPRTAP
+229 SPR
-235 VAPSHPGPVA
+235 PG
-245 SRPDPA
+245 PA

-277 LSPTPPAPPT
+277 LSPTSSAPSA
-287 RPEAAASPEPV
+287 RPEAAASSEPV

-312 VGPEPDAGL
+312 VGPEPDAGLGL

-352 MPTAGMEPD
+352 MPTAGQGPE